1 MRETYSLPVL
11 ILIAL
16 AIAGFAFRLLWRH
29 VMREPVPAPQE
40 LRLKNGLRHER
51 DETGRVRLVD
61 ADGTPIV
68 YDYQKA
74 VAGMRR
80 ADAVEHRLRKV
91 HDARA
96 LDLQPSAPLRRI
108 TGGRG

>member
-1 MRETYSLPVL
+1 
-11 ILIAL
+11 
-16 AIAGFAFRLLWRH
+16 
-29 VMREPVPAPQE
+29 
-40 LRLKNGLRHER
+40 
-51 DETGRVRLVD
+51 VD